1 MSIQDA
7 ATRTVAQIQE
17 ELNAAAEALLANMG
31 EAKSQVEETMSSL
44 DSEWDE
50 LSNRGE
56 ELLTRVDEA
65 QDQLQQ
71 LGDDLTSR
79 ADDVQQAVDGAMDRG
94 RAAADST
101 RTVVETLGQGVAA
114 LVPDIDAA
122 AASVEEIFSGFDDQA
137 RSLDSALD
145 ATRAA
150 ADEHIKDP
158 FTSLVDNVKG
168 ELFERGNQLGQ
179 YVDGDFTSTLNDEV
193 SKLTTH
199 VDDLVSQGK
208 DKVEEARATAEQEG
222 SKVLEQVNSMFG
234 DQFGELIGTV
244 ETVQSVM
251 QQVGDVIS
259 GTADAVGTTTQV
271 MSAGTSMTAIGAKSV
286 IGIIEDVIEIFNEI
300 T

>member
-7 ATRTVAQIQE
+7 ATRTTAQIQDQ
-17 ELNAAAEALLANMG
+17 LNGAAEALLADMG
-31 EAKSQVEETMSSL
+31 EAKGLVEEQMTSL
-44 DSEWDE
+44 DSEWDQ
-50 LSNRGE
+50 LSSRAE
-56 ELLTRVDEA
+56 ELLTRVEEA

-71 LGDDLTSR
+71 LGDDLTGR
-79 ADDVQQAVDGAMDRG
+79 ADAVREAVDGAMDRG
-94 RAAADST
+94 RAAHDAT
-101 RTVVETLGQGVAA
+101 RTVVETLDQGVAA
-114 LVPDIDAA
+114 LVPDVDAV
-122 AASVEEIFSGFDDQA
+122 AASVDDTFSAFGDQA

-158 FTSLVDNVKG
+158 FTSLVDDVKG
-168 ELFERGNQLGQ
+168 ELFERGSQLGQ

-193 SKLTTH
+193 SQLKTH

-208 DKVEEARATAEQEG
+208 DKVEEARTTAEEEG
-222 SKVLEQVNSMFG
+222 SKVLDQVNSMFG

-271 MSAGTSMTAIGAKSV
+271 MSSGTSMTAIGAKSV
-286 IGIIEDVIEIFNEI
+286 IGIVEDLIEIFNDV